1 MQTVEKKGGIC
12 SKLTIN
18 MLGGN
23 DWLYSVVFLINF
35 EQYSCFV
42 LMILLLTIN

>member
-23 DWLYSVVFLINF
+23 WLALFCCLCY
-35 EQYSCFV
+35 
-42 LMILLLTIN
+42 